1 MRPSGRKL
9 DELRNVSIEAN
20 ITKHAEGS
28 CIIKMGDTHVI
39 CTATVE
45 DRVPPFIKG
54 SGLGWVT
61 AEYGMLPRST
71 GSRMRR
77 EAASGKQGGRTVEIQ
92 RLIGR
97 SLRAGVDRL
106 SLGERQ
112 ITIDCDVIQADGG
125 TRCASITGGW
135 VALRQA
141 VDKLLD
147 SGAISSDPLISPVAA
162 ISCGIYAGQPVL
174 DLDYSEDSEAGVDG
188 NFIMLESGNMI
199 ETQISAEGATYTRD
213 ELNSLINLAEKG
225 VSELFDIQ
233 KTPRNRCENFK
244 EKNWWL
250 PPIMRANSMR
260 FVRCLPINQW
270 KFYPVNHLTFQNP

>member
-1 MRPSGRKL
+1 MRPSDRKL
-9 DELRNVSIEAN
+9 DELRDVSIETDV
-20 ITKHAEGS
+20 TKHAEGS
-28 CIIKMGDTHVI
+28 CIIKMGETHVI

-54 SGLGWVT
+54 TGQGWIT

-77 EAASGKQGGRTVEIQ
+77 EATSGKQGGRTVEIQ

-135 VALRQA
+135 VALRIA
-141 VDKLLD
+141 VDKLLK
-147 SGAISSDPLISPVAA
+147 SGILSNDPLISTVAA
-162 ISCGIYAGQPVL
+162 VSCGIYAGQPVL

-188 NFIMLESGNMI
+188 NFIMLENGKMI
-199 ETQISAEGATYTRD
+199 ETQISAEGSTYSRD
-213 ELNSLINLAEKG
+213 DLNSLIDLAEKRA
-225 VSELFDIQ
+225 SELFNIQ
-233 KTPRNRCENFK
+233 HASRT
-244 EKNWWL
+244 
-250 PPIMRANSMR
+250 
-260 FVRCLPINQW
+260 
-270 KFYPVNHLTFQNP
+270 

>member
-9 DELRNVSIEAN
+9 DELRNVSIETN
-20 ITKHAEGS
+20 VTMHAEGS
-28 CIIKMGDTHVI
+28 CIIKMGDTHII
-39 CTATVE
+39 CTATIE

-106 SLGERQ
+106 ALGERQ

-135 VALRQA
+135 LALRLA
-141 VDKLLD
+141 IDKLLD
-147 SGAISSDPLISPVAA
+147 SGTISADPLISPVAA
-162 ISCGIYAGQPVL
+162 VSCGIYAGQPVL

-225 VSELFDIQ
+225 ASELFDIQ
-233 KTPRNRCENFK
+233 KASRN
-244 EKNWWL
+244 
-250 PPIMRANSMR
+250 
-260 FVRCLPINQW
+260 
-270 KFYPVNHLTFQNP
+270 